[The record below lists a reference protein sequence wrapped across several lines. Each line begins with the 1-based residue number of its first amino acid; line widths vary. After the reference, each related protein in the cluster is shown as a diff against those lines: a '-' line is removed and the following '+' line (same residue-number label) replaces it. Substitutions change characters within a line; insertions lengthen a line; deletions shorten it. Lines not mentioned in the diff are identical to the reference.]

1 MLTNFSRLIIGD
13 RSTACRQIDTHGFVH
28 MKILGKIER
37 LFLILGLLLGV
48 VFGTVLAYRAISSRA
63 ELRRFQNLQREHSVA
78 TKTSAD
84 PASVFGVDFSLWS
97 PNRITAYQQSLQQYF
112 PAPLAVLRISKVHLE
127 VPVLEGTDDLALNRG
142 VGHITGTVR
151 PGENGNIGIAGHR
164 DGFFR
169 ALKDVG
175 PGDVIELATPERT
188 DTYLVDQVLLVSP
201 EDVSVLARRSVSS
214 ITLVTCYP
222 FYYVGSAPE
231 RYIVQASATNLPSLA
246 SNKSQVPKPQN

>member
-188 DTYLVDQVLLVSP
+188 DSL
-201 EDVSVLARRSVSS
+201 RSVMSTFAANWSLCLMSNQLFLSEVRTRAKEPFSFSPRKKILSLPFANSS
-214 ITLVTCYP
+214 RTR
-222 FYYVGSAPE
+222 FS
-231 RYIVQASATNLPSLA
+231 ASARSW
-246 SNKSQVPKPQN
+246 KEY